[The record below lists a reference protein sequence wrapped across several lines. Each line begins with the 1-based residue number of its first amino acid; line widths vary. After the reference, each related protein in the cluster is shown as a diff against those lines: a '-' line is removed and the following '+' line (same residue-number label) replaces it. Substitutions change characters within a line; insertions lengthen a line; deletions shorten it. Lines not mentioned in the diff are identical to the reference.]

1 MASTY
6 SDLKIQLMATGENS
20 GTWGTVTNTN
30 LGTAIEEAITG
41 SADVTFS
48 SADVTLTL
56 TNTNET
62 QTARNLR
69 LNLTGTSGGNRNL
82 IVPAI
87 EKVYIINN
95 GLANQVTVK
104 NATGTGVVVPTG
116 KTMYVYNNGTNV
128 VDAITHLTSLTTGT
142 LTSTSTTVLNGT
154 TIPASKTLV
163 DTDSAQTLTNKTI
176 TSPTID
182 SGTANG
188 VTYLNG
194 SKVLTS
200 GSALTFDGST
210 VTATNTSTFTPLA
223 TFVQTASTGG
233 VSHIKVQSNTAQ
245 IDLMSGG
252 SSFATNY
259 MGADEAGLVTQAA
272 DGMRFNIG
280 GSYARWT
287 FLSSEQMRL
296 TSTGLGIGT
305 SSPSVKLDVLS
316 TGSPAQFSS
325 SNASNTLIQHTNT
338 NASKDLI
345 YRFRQN
351 AGSGNWYDLTMEG
364 ATNNFTIDYNDTTRL
379 TLDSSGNLGL
389 GVTPSAWALPAVESQ
404 YGLWAGRVEGNVTSN
419 AYFNGGYK
427 YIASGIESTRYRQL
441 TGTHAWYNA
450 PSGTAGNPITFTQA
464 MTLDA
469 NGNLGIG
476 TSSPSTTLSVAGTAP
491 VITIAPSSGT
501 ASSTITLS
509 NPSQSWQL
517 ENQYV
522 GGASVG
528 MFRLRDATAGT
539 DVLTVNPSSTAVTLH
554 RNTAVTGTL
563 SITDNLV
570 IGTAGKG
577 IDFSADGQ
585 AAGMTSELLDDY
597 EEGTWTPD
605 TSYATFVGA
614 PSSEGTY
621 TKIGRTVVV
630 RGSVTGGTSVAVG
643 ATGILVGGLPFT
655 PASDSIGIMAASTT
669 TESGGIRATG
679 PFLVATN
686 NMTPTPSITFTA
698 TYFV

>member
-1 MASTY
+1 MA
-6 SDLKIQLMATGENS
+6 DQL
-20 GTWGTVTNTN
+20 
-30 LGTAIEEAITG
+30 
-41 SADVTFS
+41 
-48 SADVTLTL
+48 
-56 TNTNET
+56 
-62 QTARNLR
+62 QLR
-69 LNLTGTSGGNRNL
+69 G
-82 IVPAI
+82 
-87 EKVYIINN
+87 
-95 GLANQVTVK
+95 
-104 NATGTGVVVPTG
+104 
-116 KTMYVYNNGTNV
+116 
-128 VDAITHLTSLTTGT
+128 
-142 LTSTSTTVLNGT
+142 GT
-154 TIPASKTLV
+154 TTEHATFTGASKEVTV
-163 DTDSAQTLTNKTI
+163 DTDKDTLVVHDGVVAGGFPLAKESGSVL
-176 TSPTID
+176 SPSSLSLA

-200 GSALTFDGST
+200 GTGLAYNSDGILFVNSSVVASSTTTGLQLRFNGTVAGISASQSGVANYPIFLGGDGFNNGLYIDASSN
-210 VTATNTSTFTPLA
+210 VGVNTSSPA
-223 TFVQTASTGG
+223 TFATFAVRKGLTIGG
-233 VSHIKVQSNTAQ
+233 VSTSASFSDAANSTFDVRHPSSGIVDLSAQSGSLSFTT
-245 IDLMSGG
+245 G
-252 SSFATNY
+252 SS
-259 MGADEAGLVTQAA
+259 EK
-272 DGMRFNIG
+272 
-280 GSYARWT
+280 
-287 FLSSEQMRL
+287 MRL